1 MEGGSV
7 GRTTSELPFHRRKRR
22 RVVRDMKICR
32 PRWGEKKGDEDFFP
46 FPPLRDILLLF
57 FKGIRTPPLSPSG
70 DLTREEVFGL
80 GDNWLP
86 RQTEFDFQ
94 VSKSFFPIF
103 SPFLETPPLSQMFWF
118 IPPHPPLYRKF
129 KRAKTTFAA
138 SSLYAFVKAAVS
150 NARGVAEVIAVDYM

>member
-1 MEGGSV
+1 MHIYSIDEGGNASHLDIWFVFLLNAGDVQSRLCEVVPSCMEGGSV

-22 RVVRDMKICR
+22 RVARDMKICR

-57 FKGIRTPPLSPSG
+57 FKGIRSPPLSPSG

-94 VSKSFFPIF
+94 GSKSFFP
-103 SPFLETPPLSQMFWF
+103 SFLRS
-118 IPPHPPLYRKF
+118 
-129 KRAKTTFAA
+129 
-138 SSLYAFVKAAVS
+138 
-150 NARGVAEVIAVDYM
+150 